1 MSDKNDM
8 YVNDFCPT
16 KIHCRG
22 LVFTISELLDIAI
35 CKLTHDELVQ
45 HLEKKDEL

>member
-1 MSDKNDM
+1 MRDMNDM

-22 LVFTISELLDIAI
+22 LVFTISELLDIAVA
-35 CKLTHDELVQ
+35 KLTFDELAA
-45 HLEKKDEL
+45 HLEKKDES